1 MDSNIYKFTKRL
13 LLIGFLGF
21 QQISLDFI
29 MVPGAGLEPARS
41 YLRGILSPLLN
52 SKYLNKILIY
62 KVIIYSLRL

>member
-29 MVPGAGLEPARS
+29 MVPGPD
-41 YLRGILSPLLN
+41 LN
-52 SKYLNKILIY
+52 RHGVTSEGF
-62 KVIIYSLRL
+62 

>member
-1 MDSNIYKFTKRL
+1 MESNIYKFTKRL

-41 YLRGILSPLLN
+41 
-52 SKYLNKILIY
+52 
-62 KVIIYSLRL
+62 